1 MEKKVKE
8 FELEFYASFQPY
20 FVIYWDQF
28 PQLEEQI
35 VPGSE
40 PATFR

>member
-1 MEKKVKE
+1 MRVKWGE
-8 FELEFYASFQPY
+8 LVFEAIFQP
-20 FVIYWDQF
+20 FLVIYGGQF
-28 PQLEEQI
+28 PQIEEQI

>member
-1 MEKKVKE
+1 MQDTERMIW
-8 FELEFYASFQPY
+8 LTRYL
-20 FVIYWDQF
+20 
-28 PQLEEQI
+28 PQLEEQF

>member
-1 MEKKVKE
+1 MFVIK
-8 FELEFYASFQPY
+8 LHYFQPY
-20 FVIYWDQF
+20 LVIYDGQF
-28 PQLEEQI
+28 PQLEEHI

>member
-1 MEKKVKE
+1 M
-8 FELEFYASFQPY
+8 FYAIFQPCL
-20 FVIYWDQF
+20 VIHVYGGQF
-28 PQLEEQI
+28 PKLEEQI